1 MCFDPLSRPRLP
13 HCAFL
18 GSEIQRMTHCLWITY
33 THFSA
38 SKSSESLGVA
48 LATERIISVWGP
60 GSGQESVMKF
70 RLAFATAALSALLF
84 VPTVFAQQQ
93 DPKLDPDAKTANAP
107 AEPANQENKPTDQS
121 PQPADQ
127 RTRPSDSKTTT
138 PPNSTPPTLPPTTA
152 PSDEKKDDTSKEPTP
167 SVVQQPDDSK
177 VKHDGSKND
186 VNAIGNR
193 KVGGR
198 GLGDWYSLEGEI
210 RMGKQYAQEVEAT
223 SKLIRDP
230 VITEYVNRIGQNLVR
245 NSDAQ
250 VPFTIKVVDSD
261 EVNAFALPGGFFYVN
276 SGLILAADEESELA
290 GVMAHEIA
298 HVAARHATR
307 QMTRAQWANIGT
319 IPLIFV
325 GGGIGYAV
333 RSAAGL
339 GLPLTFLSFSRGF
352 ESEADYL
359 GLQYMYKAG
368 YDPNAFVQFF
378 EKIQAKEKKKP
389 GTLAKAFSTHPQT
402 PDRISKSQEEIA
414 RILPARQQY
423 VVTTSEFDNVKA
435 RLAALENRRKV
446 IDQKDSGKPSL
457 RRTAS
462 KDKTTSD
469 KGADD
474 DRPTLKRRDDQNQ
487 N

>member
-1 MCFDPLSRPRLP
+1 MKVRLSPE
-13 HCAFL
+13 A
-18 GSEIQRMTHCLWITY
+18 I
-33 THFSA
+33 
-38 SKSSESLGVA
+38 V
-48 LATERIISVWGP
+48 
-60 GSGQESVMKF
+60 
-70 RLAFATAALSALLF
+70 LSALLLVLPAIAQDSKNTTDSS
-84 VPTVFAQQQ
+84 VPSTKQSA
-93 DPKLDPDAKTANAP
+93 PDQK
-107 AEPANQENKPTDQS
+107 AET
-121 PQPADQ
+121 PADQ
-127 RTRPSDSKTTT
+127 ESASVKQDPATQTPRP
-138 PPNSTPPTLPPTTA
+138 A
-152 PSDEKKDDTSKEPTP
+152 PSDPTAKAPSDPTDKAPSDPTAKVPADADAKDASPKKDQPKI
-167 SVVQQPDDSK
+167 VVQPDDSK

-333 RSAAGL
+333 RSVAGL
-339 GLPLTFLSFSRGF
+339 GLPMGFLAFSRSF

-368 YDPNAFVQFF
+368 YDPNAYVAFF
-378 EKIQAKEKKKP
+378 EKLQAREKKKA

-402 PDRISKSQEEIA
+402 PDRITKSQEEIG

-423 VVTTSEFDNVKA
+423 IVTTSEFADVKA
-435 RLAALENRRKV
+435 RLASLENRRKV
-446 IDQKDSGKPSL
+446 VDDKDKNKPSL
-457 RRTAS
+457 RRAS
-462 KDKTTSD
+462 TTDKSSD
-469 KGADD
+469 KNGDKGGDD
-474 DRPTLKRRDDQNQ
+474 DRPTLHRRDD
-487 N
+487 

>member
-1 MCFDPLSRPRLP
+1 
-13 HCAFL
+13 
-18 GSEIQRMTHCLWITY
+18 
-33 THFSA
+33 
-38 SKSSESLGVA
+38 
-48 LATERIISVWGP
+48 
-60 GSGQESVMKF
+60 MKF
-70 RLAFATAALSALLF
+70 RRTLGIVTLSALLIT
-84 VPTVFAQQQ
+84 PAVFAQQQ
-93 DPKLDPDAKTANAP
+93 DPKSGEDPQTTP
-107 AEPANQENKPTDQS
+107 A
-121 PQPADQ
+121 
-127 RTRPSDSKTTT
+127 PSDPRTTT
-138 PPNSTPPTLPPTTA
+138 PPTSTPPTPTPPTPTPPTPTPRTLPPTTA
-152 PSDEKKDDTSKEPTP
+152 PSDSDSKKDDASKQTPP
-167 SVVQQPDDSK
+167 SVVVQPDDSK

-339 GLPLTFLSFSRGF
+339 GLPLTFLSFSRSF

-368 YDPNAFVQFF
+368 YDPNAFVAFF
-378 EKIQAKEKKKP
+378 EKLQAREKKKP
-389 GTLAKAFSTHPQT
+389 GTLAKAFATHPQT
-402 PDRISKSQEEIA
+402 PDRISKSQEEIG
-414 RILPARQQY
+414 RILPARPQY
-423 VVTTSEFDNVKA
+423 IVTTSEFADVKA
-435 RLAALENRRKV
+435 RLASLENRRKLV
-446 IDQKDSGKPSL
+446 DDKGGNKPSL
-457 RRTAS
+457 RRTS
-462 KDKTTSD
+462 TTDKSSDKTGD
-469 KGADD
+469 KGGDD
-474 DRPTLKRRDDQNQ
+474 DRPTLHRRDD
-487 N
+487 

>member
-1 MCFDPLSRPRLP
+1 
-13 HCAFL
+13 
-18 GSEIQRMTHCLWITY
+18 
-33 THFSA
+33 
-38 SKSSESLGVA
+38 
-48 LATERIISVWGP
+48 
-60 GSGQESVMKF
+60 MKF
-70 RLAFATAALSALLF
+70 RLVPGVVTLSALLLASSA
-84 VPTVFAQQQ
+84 VAQQDSKNTKDEQTPSVQQNTADQKPDTPDQDGSSTKPTLKRAPADSSPQTTSDPTV
-93 DPKLDPDAKTANAP
+93 
-107 AEPANQENKPTDQS
+107 KPSEGT
-121 PQPADQ
+121 
-127 RTRPSDSKTTT
+127 DSKDD
-138 PPNSTPPTLPPTTA
+138 SKKEDSA
-152 PSDEKKDDTSKEPTP
+152 KKDDPAQKDKPKIVE
-167 SVVQQPDDSK
+167 QPDDSK

-210 RMGKQYAQEVEAT
+210 RMGKQYAQEIEAT

-250 VPFTIKVVDSD
+250 VPFTIKVIDSD

-298 HVAARHATR
+298 HVAARHTTK
-307 QMTRAQWANIGT
+307 QMTRAQWLNIGT

-339 GLPLTFLSFSRGF
+339 GIPLGFLAFSRSF

-368 YDPNAFVQFF
+368 YDPNAYVAFF
-378 EKIQAKEKKKP
+378 EKLQAREKKKA

-402 PDRISKSQEEIA
+402 PDRITRSQDEISK
-414 RILPARQQY
+414 ILPARQQY
-423 VVTTSEFDNVKA
+423 IVTTSEFGDVKA
-435 RLAALENRRKV
+435 RLASLENRRKMV
-446 IDQKDSGKPSL
+446 DDKGGTKPSL
-457 RRTAS
+457 RRAS
-462 KDKTTSD
+462 TTDKPSD
-469 KGADD
+469 KNGDKGGDD
-474 DRPTLKRRDDQNQ
+474 DRPTLHRRDD
-487 N
+487 

>member
-1 MCFDPLSRPRLP
+1 
-13 HCAFL
+13 
-18 GSEIQRMTHCLWITY
+18 
-33 THFSA
+33 
-38 SKSSESLGVA
+38 
-48 LATERIISVWGP
+48 
-60 GSGQESVMKF
+60 MKF
-70 RLAFATAALSALLF
+70 RLVVGTVALCTLLLAPSAFSQQPPDPSA
-84 VPTVFAQQQ
+84 
-93 DPKLDPDAKTANAP
+93 KAP
-107 AEPANQENKPTDQS
+107 ADSTVKDDKDKV
-121 PQPADQ
+121 PADA
-127 RTRPSDSKTTT
+127 
-138 PPNSTPPTLPPTTA
+138 STNVKDKDKDKETLPP
-152 PSDEKKDDTSKEPTP
+152 
-167 SVVQQPDDSK
+167 VIQQPDDSS
-177 VKHDGSKND
+177 VKHDGGKSD

-198 GLGDWYSLEGEI
+198 GLGDWYSLESEI

-223 SKLIRDP
+223 SKLVRDP

-250 VPFTIKVVDSD
+250 VPFTIKVIDSD

-298 HVAARHATR
+298 HVAARHATK

-325 GGGIGYAV
+325 GGGIGYAI

-339 GLPLTFLSFSRGF
+339 GLPLTFLSFSRSF

-378 EKIQAKEKKKP
+378 EKLQAREKKKP

-402 PDRISKSQEEIA
+402 PDRISKSQDEIA
-414 RILPARQQY
+414 HILPAKPQY
-423 VVTTSEFDNVKA
+423 VVTTSEFADVKS
-435 RLAALENRRKV
+435 RLASLENRRKLV
-446 IDQKDSGKPSL
+446 DDKGGNKPSL
-457 RRTAS
+457 RRTS
-462 KDKTTSD
+462 STEKSGDKNGD
-469 KGADD
+469 KGDD
-474 DRPTLKRRDDQNQ
+474 DRPTLHRRDDLN
-487 N
+487 

>member
-1 MCFDPLSRPRLP
+1 
-13 HCAFL
+13 
-18 GSEIQRMTHCLWITY
+18 
-33 THFSA
+33 
-38 SKSSESLGVA
+38 
-48 LATERIISVWGP
+48 
-60 GSGQESVMKF
+60 MKF
-70 RLAFATAALSALLF
+70 RLMLGTAVLSALLF
-84 VPTVFAQQQ
+84 ASSAFCQQ
-93 DPKLDPDAKTANAP
+93 DPAPNPAPDTATKDTTAKDTPAPKDTSAAKDTSAKDTAKDQAP
-107 AEPANQENKPTDQS
+107 ASGTAAKDNEEM
-121 PQPADQ
+121 
-127 RTRPSDSKTTT
+127 
-138 PPNSTPPTLPPTTA
+138 PP
-152 PSDEKKDDTSKEPTP
+152 
-167 SVVQQPDDSK
+167 VVQQPDDTN
-177 VKHDGSKND
+177 VKHDGSKAD

-198 GLGDWYSLEGEI
+198 GLGDWYSLESEM

-223 SKLIRDP
+223 SKLIHDP

-250 VPFTIKVVDSD
+250 VPFTIKVIDSD

-339 GLPLTFLSFSRGF
+339 GLPLTFLSFSRNF

-378 EKIQAKEKKKP
+378 EKLQAREKKKP

-402 PDRISKSQEEIA
+402 PDRITKSQEEISK
-414 RILPARQQY
+414 ILPARPQY
-423 VVTTSEFDNVKA
+423 VVTTSEFADVKS
-435 RLAALENRRKV
+435 RLASLENRRKV
-446 IDQKDSGKPSL
+446 VDDKGANKPSL

-462 KDKTTSD
+462 TDKSGDKNGDKT
-469 KGADD
+469 DD
-474 DRPTLKRRDDQNQ
+474 DRPTLHRRDDFN
-487 N
+487 